1 MAKFH
6 KLWNDGKVVEAR
18 TLQEKMMP
26 LHTSLF
32 LESNPAPVNMQPS
45 LRGIGNSSVRLPL
58 VEVTN
63 QTKDAVTS
71 ALETLNLNSLSA

>member
-1 MAKFH
+1 
-6 KLWNDGKVVEAR
+6 
-18 TLQEKMMP
+18 MMP

-32 LESNPAPVNMQPS
+32 LEINCPVKYAAS